1 MTEPADENAD
11 TSTSEHADHR
21 AERSDDRTRRPRR
34 PRNQGREDGQREQR
48 EVPEPRLDFDP
59 SLPIAEH
66 AQEIADLIAS
76 HQVVVVAGE
85 TGSGKTTQLPKIA
98 MMLGLKR
105 IAHTQPR
112 RIAARTVAERIAEEC
127 DTPLGELVGYQV
139 RFTRKAGRDTRVK
152 VMTDGVLLAEITHD
166 RDLRKY
172 DTIIIDEAHERS
184 LNIDFLLGYLK
195 QLLPKRPDLKVI
207 VTSATIDTARFAEHF
222 ADRAGNP
229 APVIEVSGRTFP
241 VEMRYRPL
249 VEEGESAE
257 PADQV
262 DGICKAVLELSKQG
276 PGDILVFLSGE
287 REIRDAAE
295 AVNGLKLHDT
305 EVLPLYARLSSAE
318 QHRVFQSHTG
328 RRVVLAT
335 NVAETSITVPG
346 IRYVVD
352 PGTARISRY
361 SARTKVQRLP
371 IEPVSQ
377 ASANQRS
384 GRCGRVAPGIAIR
397 LYSEEDFLSRPEFTE
412 PEILR
417 TNLASVILQMA
428 EAGLGDI
435 GSFPFVEPPDRGQ
448 ITDGLRLLDELGA
461 LKPGSH
467 SHPKLTH
474 IGHRLA
480 RIPLDPRLGRM
491 LVEAER
497 QGCVRE
503 MQVIVA
509 GLAIPD
515 VRERPSE
522 KREQADLFHRRFWV
536 GVPGESATQP
546 ERDEA
551 GQPLRHTA
559 HTNSHVET
567 DKGGAPDSGGDII
580 ALLRL
585 WTYLRNQRKA
595 QSGNAFRRLCR
606 DEFINFLRVREWED
620 LHTQLRDISKEL
632 GLERNEQPAPDGKV
646 LTAVLAGLL
655 GHVGLADLREQEP
668 SKDRTGKRR
677 RPGPREYLGA
687 RGARFAIQ
695 PGSALAKNPPP
706 LVMAVE
712 LVETSRLWAR
722 TVAGITAQ
730 QVEDVAGDLLKRT
743 YSEPHWSTNSGSVV
757 AYEKVMLY
765 GVPIIADR
773 LVGYERIDPVL
784 TREIFIRQA
793 LVEGN
798 WRTRHHFFHH
808 NQKVRAAAEE
818 LEERSRRRDITVD
831 DQAIFDFYDARIP
844 PEVTSIFRLDQW
856 MRDLPDKRLLEMAMD
871 DLLAPE
877 AEEVDAGDFPD
888 HWVVP
893 AVGGGELRFD
903 IDYVFDPGSG
913 HDGVSVTIPL
923 AQLNQTSAEPFTWQV
938 PGLRLELATELI
950 RSLPKSVRT
959 SFVPAPNHARAALEW
974 LDEMAKVGEGPDR
987 SRRFCD
993 ELGRALRQITSVTV
1007 DPDDWHP
1014 ENVPDHLQI
1023 AFRIVENGRE
1033 TRRSKDFA
1041 DLRQDLARKVSQTLT
1056 KASAKKAV
1064 SGRSTWDFGVVD
1076 RSLAVEK
1083 AGTRAVGYPALR
1095 DEGSTVGVVVLD
1107 TAARATQ
1114 SHAKGL
1120 RRLLVLT
1127 LPDPT
1132 KWVVSHLTN
1141 ADKLALGNSP
1151 YASVPAL
1158 LADARL
1164 KTAEQLARRWATENS
1179 TTLDDVRESDTYDK
1193 LALFVRQE
1201 QADAM
1206 RTVVATA
1213 AEALRNHTEARLA
1226 IGTYPAGA
1234 IRDDVTAQ
1242 LDNLVFTNFI
1252 SATADPWYGHLP
1264 RYVKAVTVR
1273 LASVASSPARDRQGA
1288 ALVDELEAE
1297 YAALCDAQPPGPLSS
1312 AVEEVGFLIEELR
1325 VQQFAQ
1331 QLRTAVSVSPKRIRK
1346 AMSDA
1351 R

>member
-1 MTEPADENAD
+1 MTAQP
-11 TSTSEHADHR
+11 
-21 AERSDDRTRRPRR
+21 
-34 PRNQGREDGQREQR
+34 
-48 EVPEPRLDFDP
+48 PRLEFDP
-59 SLPIAEH
+59 ALPIAEH
-66 AQEIADLIAS
+66 ADEIAELIRE

-85 TGSGKTTQLPKIA
+85 TGSGKTTQLPKICLR
-98 MMLGLKR
+98 LGRGR

-127 DTPLGELVGYQV
+127 DSPLGELIGYQV
-139 RFTRKAGRDTRVK
+139 RFTRKAGKDTRVK

-166 RDLRKY
+166 RELKRY

-195 QLLPKRPDLKVI
+195 QLLPRRPDLKVI
-207 VTSATIDTARFAEHF
+207 ITSATIDTARFAEHF
-222 ADRAGNP
+222 SDRAGKP
-229 APVIEVSGRTFP
+229 APVIEVSGRTYP

-249 VEEGESAE
+249 VADGED
-257 PADQV
+257 ADSGDQI
-262 DGICKAVLELSKQG
+262 DGICKAVTELSREG
-276 PGDILVFLSGE
+276 MGDILVFLSGE

-295 AVNGLKLHDT
+295 AVNGLKLPDT
-305 EVLPLYARLSSAE
+305 EVLPLYARLSAAE
-318 QHRVFQSHTG
+318 QHRVFTAHTG

-377 ASANQRS
+377 ASANQRA

-397 LYSEEDFLSRPEFTE
+397 LYSEEDFAARPQFTE

-435 GSFPFVEPPDRGQ
+435 GSFPFVEAPDRGQ

-467 SHPKLTH
+467 SHPKLTR

-491 LVEAER
+491 LLEAER

-503 MQVIVA
+503 MQVLVA

-515 VRERPSE
+515 VRERPTE
-522 KREQADLFHRRFWV
+522 KREQADQLHRRFWT
-536 GVPGESATQP
+536 PTMP
-546 ERDEA
+546 EQAPEPPSSDQ
-551 GQPLRHTA
+551 GPKRHTA
-559 HTNSHVET
+559 HTRAAERVTASS
-567 DKGGAPDSGGDII
+567 GGAPDQGGDLM
-580 ALLRL
+580 AMLRL
-585 WTYLRNQRKA
+585 WDYLRAQRKTR
-595 QSGNAFRRLCR
+595 SGNAFRRMCR

-620 LHTQLRDISKEL
+620 LHTQLRDISKEI
-632 GLERNEQPAPDGKV
+632 GLERNQAPAPDDKV
-646 LTAVLAGLL
+646 LTAVLSGLL
-655 GHVGLADLREQEP
+655 GHVGLADLREQDQP
-668 SKDRTGKRR
+668 KKDRSGKRR

-722 TVAGITAQ
+722 TVAAITAE
-730 QVEDVAGDLLKRT
+730 QVEEVAGELLKRS
-743 YSEPHWSTNSGSVV
+743 YSEPHWSSNSGSVV

-765 GVPIIADR
+765 GVPIIAER
-773 LVGYERIDPVL
+773 PVSYARIDPVL
-784 TREIFIRQA
+784 AREIFIRSA
-793 LVEGN
+793 LVEGQ

-808 NQKVRAAAEE
+808 NRKVRQEAEE

-831 DQAIFDFYDARIP
+831 DQQIYEFYDERIP
-844 PEVTSIFRLDQW
+844 AEVVSGSHFDAWLRRQ
-856 MRDLPDKRLLEMAMD
+856 PDKRLLEMGID
-871 DLLAPE
+871 DLLAPQ
-877 AEEVDAGDFPD
+877 AEQVDAGDFPD

-893 AVGGGELRFD
+893 SKTGGELSFP

-913 HDGVSVTIPL
+913 HDGVSVAIPL
-923 AQLNQTSAEPFTWQV
+923 AQLNQVAAEPFSWQV
-938 PGLRLELATELI
+938 PGLREELATELI
-950 RSLPKSVRT
+950 RALPKSVRT
-959 SFVPAPNHARAALEW
+959 SFVPAPNHARAALDW
-974 LDEMAKVGEGPDR
+974 LDEMAKVGEGPDHT
-987 SRRFCD
+987 RRFCD
-993 ELGRALRQITSVTV
+993 ELGRALRQLTSVTV
-1007 DPDDWHP
+1007 EPGQWNPDAVP
-1014 ENVPDHLQI
+1014 EHLRV
-1023 AFRIVENGRE
+1023 AFRITENGRE

-1056 KASAKKAV
+1056 RASAKKAITGAT
-1064 SGRSTWDFGVVD
+1064 SWSMGAID
-1076 RSLAVEK
+1076 RTLQMEK
-1083 AGTRAVGYPALR
+1083 SGTRAVGFPSLK
-1095 DEGSTVGVVVLD
+1095 DEGSSVGVVVLD
-1107 TAARATQ
+1107 TRARASQ

-1132 KWVVSHLTN
+1132 KWVVSHLSN
-1141 ADKLALGNSP
+1141 ADKLALGGSP
-1151 YASVPAL
+1151 YPSVPAL

-1164 KTAEQLARRWATENS
+1164 KTAEQLARRWAAEQGTS
-1179 TTLDDVRESDTYDK
+1179 LDEVRDAGSYDR

-1206 RTVVATA
+1206 RAVVATA
-1213 AEALRNHTEARLA
+1213 AEALRNTAEARLA
-1226 IGTYPAGA
+1226 IGSFPAGDV
-1234 IRDDVTAQ
+1234 REDVTAQ
-1242 LDNLVFTNFI
+1242 LENLVFPNFI
-1252 SATADPWYGHLP
+1252 SATPDPWYGHLP
-1264 RYVKAVTVR
+1264 RYVKGITLR
-1273 LASVASSPARDRQGA
+1273 LTGAAASPSRDRQGA
-1288 ALVDELEAE
+1288 QLVDELEYE
-1297 YAALCDAQPPGPLSS
+1297 YAELCRAQPPGPLPA
-1312 AVEEVGFLIEELR
+1312 AVEEVAFLIEELR

-1346 AMSDA
+1346 AMTEA
-1351 R
+1351 RG